1 MTEHKEMAMKFKSM
15 IKVLGVSGMLTC
27 VLATAAFAV
36 NQAAA
41 PVAAVIPGGG
51 NDESTTLWQLVKAG
65 GWSMLVLGILSMVAL
80 ALAVYMFMTLKAELL
95 VPQRFFEDLIEKL
108 EARDL
113 KSAQQMCRRNNNIL
127 AQMALAG
134 LDRTDKGRVIAREAM
149 EISARKDVSKLWL
162 TISYLG
168 DIATIAP
175 LMGLLGTTLGM
186 IQAFNVISY
195 AGASLKPIMLVGG
208 ISKALVTTAA
218 GLIIAVPALSVYSY
232 FRGIVQDISSQ
243 VETYA
248 TDIMKLIEENST
260 HTINK

>member
-27 VLATAAFAV
+27 VLAAAAFAA

-41 PVAAVIPGGG
+41 PVAAVMPGGG

-80 ALAVYMFMTLKAELL
+80 ALVVYLFMTLKPELL
-95 VPQRFFEDLIEKL
+95 APQRFFEDLVEKL

-149 EISARKDVSKLWL
+149 EVAGRRDISKMWQN
-162 TISYLG
+162 ISYLG
-168 DIATIAP
+168 DIAAIAP
-175 LMGLLGTTLGM
+175 LMGLLGTVIGM

-218 GLIIAVPALSVYSY
+218 GLIIAVPVLSVYSY
-232 FRGIVQDISSQ
+232 FRGVVQDISNL
-243 VETYA
+243 VETYS

-260 HTINK
+260 HTTK